1 MFASTFLSRLTASS
15 TPSQPLLPVSA
26 TTQSLPPAPYNDIP
40 TTPSSPTDTT
50 ATLLALA
57 RQEAHLQSHIQY
69 LLDVQSDRLLE
80 GLGGDTLT
88 PPHPPNPDRASHN
101 HATTKRPRTAET
113 TPSSQ
118 TAPTL
123 QGARKQIR
131 TAISDLHALKS
142 QNAEIVSTDLASVIR
157 ERKHI
162 ASIQTRRT
170 ELERTIRELE
180 ASPASTELDALT
192 AEDESLGQQIYEL
205 EDRLYAMRARQ
216 GVVRQRVREGRNRV
230 EARVSSWRGS
240 LEMVGKE
247 EGEILRREPGKN
259 VVGVGVGVGL
269 GEGGKGRGE
278 GVWDLPVPRRTVG
291 MVGEFYEGLEEGLG
305 RRLRGVEGEVRALEE
320 GGRVWGDVVIE
331 VGVVERMLEGEM
343 KGLGERG
350 DGGDGGHEKRIEGMK
365 RVLDAMAR
373 AKETIGGKLKMAEE
387 KGWNLLVV
395 CIGAELEAL
404 VEGEQVLRSVLGVE
418 GATGD
423 GERDLGTDAGDG
435 SGLGGEQGMEGGKG
449 MVEDTEDDE
458 PGPELLLST
467 QEEDAH
473 GK

>member
-1 MFASTFLSRLTASS
+1 MFASTFLSRLTVSS

-26 TTQSLPPAPYNDIP
+26 TTKSLPPAAPYTDIP

-80 GLGGDTLT
+80 GLGGDTPT
-88 PPHPPNPDRASHN
+88 PPHPPNANRASNYHN
-101 HATTKRPRTAET
+101 TTKRTGIADSRSLQPVH
-113 TPSSQ
+113 
-118 TAPTL
+118 TL
-123 QGARKQIR
+123 QGARKQIG
-131 TAISDLHALKS
+131 TAIADLYALKL
-142 QNAEIVSTDLASVIR
+142 QNAEIVGADLATARR
-157 ERKHI
+157 ERNRI

-180 ASPASTELDALT
+180 ASPLSAELDALA
-192 AEDESLGQQIYEL
+192 AEDESLGQQISEL
-205 EDRLYAMRARQ
+205 EDRLFEMRARR

-247 EGEILRREPGKN
+247 EGEMLRRERGKN
-259 VVGVGVGVGL
+259 VVGGVVL
-269 GEGGKGRGE
+269 GEGGKG
-278 GVWDLPVPRRTVG
+278 VWDLPIARRTLG

-305 RRLRGVEGEVRALEE
+305 TRLRGVEGEVRALEE
-320 GGRVWGDVVIE
+320 GGRVWGDVVME
-331 VGVVERMLEGEM
+331 VGVVESMLEGEM
-343 KGLGERG
+343 KGLGER
-350 DGGDGGHEKRIEGMK
+350 DGGDDDGDERRIEGMK

-373 AKETIGGKLKMAEE
+373 ARETIGGKLEMAEE

-418 GATGD
+418 GGIGD
-423 GERDLGTDAGDG
+423 GERDVGTDAGDG
-435 SGLGGEQGMEGGKG
+435 SGREGERGMEGGKG

>member
-26 TTQSLPPAPYNDIP
+26 TTQSLPPAAPYTDIP

-80 GLGGDTLT
+80 GLGGDTPT
-88 PPHPPNPDRASHN
+88 PPHAPHPNRASNN
-101 HATTKRPRTAET
+101 HAPTTKRTRTAES

-118 TAPTL
+118 PVPTL
-123 QGARKQIR
+123 QGARQQIL
-131 TAISDLHALKS
+131 TAISHLHTLKL
-142 QNAEIVSTDLASVIR
+142 QNAEIVGADLATAIR
-157 ERKHI
+157 ERNRI

-180 ASPASTELDALT
+180 ASPASTELDALA
-192 AEDESLGQQIYEL
+192 AEDERLGRQISEL
-205 EDRLYAMRARQ
+205 EERLFAMRARR
-216 GVVRQRVREGRNRV
+216 GVVRQGLLEGRNRV

-240 LEMVGKE
+240 LEMVGRE
-247 EGEILRREPGKN
+247 EGEVVRRERGN
-259 VVGVGVGVGL
+259 IIGVGGVGL

-278 GVWDLPVPRRTVG
+278 GVGDLPVARRTVG
-291 MVGEFYEGLEEGLG
+291 MVREFYEGLEEGLG

-320 GGRVWGDVVIE
+320 GGRVWGDVVVE

-343 KGLGERG
+343 KGLGN
-350 DGGDGGHEKRIEGMK
+350 GGDGDDDGDERRIDGMK

-373 AKETIGGKLKMAEE
+373 ARETIGGKLKMAEE

-395 CIGAELEAL
+395 CVGAELEAL
-404 VEGEQVLRSVLGVE
+404 VEGEQVLRSVLGE
-418 GATGD
+418 DGGIGD
-423 GERDLGTDAGDG
+423 GERDMGTDAGG
-435 SGLGGEQGMEGGKG
+435 RAGEHGMEGEKG
-449 MVEDTEDDE
+449 LVEDTEDDE

-467 QEEDAH
+467 
-473 GK
+473 

>member
-1 MFASTFLSRLTASS
+1 M
-15 TPSQPLLPVSA
+15 
-26 TTQSLPPAPYNDIP
+26 
-40 TTPSSPTDTT
+40 
-50 ATLLALA
+50 
-57 RQEAHLQSHIQY
+57 
-69 LLDVQSDRLLE
+69 
-80 GLGGDTLT
+80 
-88 PPHPPNPDRASHN
+88 
-101 HATTKRPRTAET
+101 
-113 TPSSQ
+113 
-118 TAPTL
+118 
-123 QGARKQIR
+123 
-131 TAISDLHALKS
+131 
-142 QNAEIVSTDLASVIR
+142 IR

-320 GGRVWGDVVIE
+320 GAGF
-331 VGVVERMLEGEM
+331 
-343 KGLGERG
+343 
-350 DGGDGGHEKRIEGMK
+350 GGMW
-365 RVLDAMAR
+365 L
-373 AKETIGGKLKMAEE
+373 
-387 KGWNLLVV
+387 
-395 CIGAELEAL
+395 
-404 VEGEQVLRSVLGVE
+404 
-418 GATGD
+418 
-423 GERDLGTDAGDG
+423 
-435 SGLGGEQGMEGGKG
+435 
-449 MVEDTEDDE
+449 
-458 PGPELLLST
+458 
-467 QEEDAH
+467 
-473 GK
+473 

>member
-15 TPSQPLLPVSA
+15 TPPQPLLPVSA
-26 TTQSLPPAPYNDIP
+26 TTQSLPPAAPYTDIP
-40 TTPSSPTDTT
+40 TTPPSSTDTT

-57 RQEAHLQSHIQY
+57 RQETHLQSHIQY

-80 GLGGDTLT
+80 GLGGDTT
-88 PPHPPNPDRASHN
+88 APSKQQPPNPDRAHN
-101 HATTKRPRTAET
+101 HAPTKRNRTTET

-118 TAPTL
+118 PAPTL
-123 QGARKQIR
+123 QGARQQIG

-142 QNAEIVSTDLASVIR
+142 QNAEIVGADLATAIR
-157 ERKHI
+157 ERNHVT
-162 ASIQTRRT
+162 SIQTRRT

-180 ASPASTELDALT
+180 ASPASTELDALA

-216 GVVRQRVREGRNRV
+216 GGVRQRLREGRNRV

-247 EGEILRREPGKN
+247 EGEVLRRGRGI
-259 VVGVGVGVGL
+259 VGVGF
-269 GEGGKGRGE
+269 GEEGKGKGE
-278 GVWDLPVPRRTVG
+278 GVWDLPVARRTVG

-305 RRLRGVEGEVRALEE
+305 RRLRGVEGEVRALEV
-320 GGRVWGDVVIE
+320 GGRVWGDVVME
-331 VGVVERMLEGEM
+331 VGSVERMLEGEM
-343 KGLGERG
+343 RGLG
-350 DGGDGGHEKRIEGMK
+350 DGGDGGDERRIEGMK

-373 AKETIGGKLKMAEE
+373 ARETIGGKLKMAEE
-387 KGWNLLVV
+387 KGWKLLVV

-418 GATGD
+418 GGID
-423 GERDLGTDAGDG
+423 GGERDMGADAGG
-435 SGLGGEQGMEGGKG
+435 RGGGRGMEGGKSL
-449 MVEDTEDDE
+449 VEDTEDDE